1 MVVNDVGREV
11 MYDYEVVGF
20 VYGSYGPVCL
30 DCHKMEIKALA
41 VFASEAQE
49 ETCIECGE
57 RLVS

>member
-1 MVVNDVGREV
+1 